1 MSSAPSLTVDALRR
15 RGFAVPH
22 LAAPRYHY
30 RHAVVW
36 GSVAHLSGKLPIDGD
51 GRAPYRGRVGA
62 EVSPD
67 EAREA
72 ARLCALQL
80 VAAVEDAVGLPRLE
94 RFLRV
99 TGYVMTAPGFTA
111 PGTVV
116 DAASE
121 LLTDALGERGWHAR
135 TALGVAQ
142 LPDDVPVELDA
153 VVAVRNGH

>member
-1 MSSAPSLTVDALRR
+1 MTADLTVEGLRQS
-15 RGFAVPH
+15 GFAVPE
-22 LAAPRYHY
+22 LGEPRYHY
-30 RHAVVW
+30 RHAVEW
-36 GSVAHLSGKLPIDGD
+36 GSVVHLSGKLPVDAAGNV
-51 GRAPYRGRVGA
+51 PFRGRVGA
-62 EVSPD
+62 EVSL
-67 EAREA
+67 EQAREA

-80 VAAVEDAVGLPRLE
+80 IAALEATVGLRRVE

-116 DAASE
+116 DGASE
-121 LLTDALGERGWHAR
+121 LLTDALGARGWHAR

-153 VVAVRNGH
+153 VVAVRVPH